1 MKTDPGEV
9 AVALNV
15 AAVTGQPFP
24 SDVPDTPANRA
35 AFDRMIAF
43 ADDAREQ
50 GMIIDIPAE

>member
-1 MKTDPGEV
+1 MRASPGEV
-9 AVALNV
+9 AIALNV

-24 SDVPDTPANRA
+24 SDVPDTEANRA
-35 AFDRMIAF
+35 MFDRMIAF